1 MKKIITLLA
10 VVSVCSMAMA
20 LSVSNETT
28 WTALP
33 DEAQTDLTLDKF
45 DTSQGSLT
53 GITLEVGTRTLN
65 AEVQLDND
73 STEPQTGTGKVLNT
87 ITFSS
92 SVSTVDSSFQAI
104 TGADISVNETQAFE
118 LEATSGDPVGEFNI
132 TTGDDYADWLPGQI
146 EKYVIQEIASA
157 VFGQY
162 EASAGDEEFT
172 LSFTPSMLT
181 GATFE
186 GENGHFEGSSPN
198 AQGFAKVT
206 YEYIPEPMTMALLG
220 LGGLFVRRRSA

>member
-1 MKKIITLLA
+1 MKKVLMVLA

-33 DEAQTDLTLDKF
+33 DETQVDLNLDKF
-45 DTSQGSLT
+45 DTSLGTLT
-53 GITLEVGTRTLN
+53 GVTLEVRTKTLG

-73 STEPQTGTGKVLNT
+73 STEAQTGTGKVINT
-87 ITFSS
+87 VTFNST
-92 SVSTVDSSFQAI
+92 VSTVDSSFQAI

-118 LEATSGDPVGEFNI
+118 LDPTSGDPVGEFNV
-132 TTGDDYADWLPGQI
+132 TTGDDYAEWVPGDI
-146 EKYVIQEIASA
+146 EKFVIQEIADA
-157 VFGQY
+157 VWGQY
-162 EASAGDEEFT
+162 EGTGEEFT

-181 GATFE
+181 GATFD

-198 AQGFAKVT
+198 AQAFAKVT